1 MTTESVQTRVDSDRG
16 LRWTAAVGTAVSAI
30 VHGYLFLTGW
40 STVPVT
46 GPMFAVNA
54 VSGIVIAIALIA
66 SPHWIWRFL
75 AVGFNGMSL
84 LALLVSHT
92 EGGFFGTREM
102 FWDSWQIMALVS
114 ETVGLIAAGLA
125 LLSWWRARPSR

>member
-1 MTTESVQTRVDSDRG
+1 MTTESVQARVDSDRA
-16 LRWTAAVGTAVSAI
+16 LRWIAAVGTAVSAI
-30 VHGYLFLTGW
+30 VHGYLFLNGW
-40 STVPVT
+40 STIPVT

-54 VSGIVIAIALIA
+54 VSGIVIAVALIA

-92 EGGFFGTREM
+92 ETGFFGTREM

-114 ETVGLIAAGLA
+114 ETVGLVAAGLA
-125 LLSWWRARPSR
+125 LLQWWLRRAR